1 MPRERGA
8 LGARGEEAGQ
18 GSNHMAAVLNGME
31 ARGDLG
37 WGKEPGGPPTAL
49 NPLSPVCSQS
59 PAPALSMTCPGPGP
73 PSSWL

>member
-31 ARGDLG
+31 AWRHGETWAGARSREVLR
-37 WGKEPGGPPTAL
+37 L
-49 NPLSPVCSQS
+49 H
-59 PAPALSMTCPGPGP
+59 
-73 PSSWL
+73 